1 MEQMEKGDLD
11 SMVSHT
17 PPRLSLPPQRPGG
30 AFVCPRQTHR
40 PLQMQESMQ
49 RKMRLCSVKFYPKP

>member
-1 MEQMEKGDLD
+1 MRANPVRYPEQMEQMEKGDLD

-30 AFVCPRQTHR
+30 AFMCPRQ
-40 PLQMQESMQ
+40 
-49 RKMRLCSVKFYPKP
+49 CSVALAAQLRM